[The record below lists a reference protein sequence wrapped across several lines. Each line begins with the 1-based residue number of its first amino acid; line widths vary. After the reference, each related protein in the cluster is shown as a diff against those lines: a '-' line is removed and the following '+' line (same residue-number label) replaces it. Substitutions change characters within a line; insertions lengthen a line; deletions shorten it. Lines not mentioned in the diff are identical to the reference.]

1 MAMFVARKISRAKW
15 EKRPEFAEG
24 EIPADAVT
32 TDLRTKQNALS
43 FWRCGGGGTAD
54 VENVALAIAAAADR
68 IDKVE
73 VVWLAAEKLLE
84 DSQTF
89 EGCPGRTPVADLA
102 DSHVD
107 LRRLDLVRLGQLAD
121 RVVEALGEGCYQ
133 RLTKARVKSL
143 LRNAVLQNRVDPEQ
157 LSQNVREDLTS

>member
-1 MAMFVARKISRAKW
+1 MATFVARKISRAKW

-43 FWRCGGGGTAD
+43 FWRCGGDGTPD

-68 IDKVE
+68 IEKVD
-73 VVWLAAEKLLE
+73 VVWLAAEQLIE
-84 DSQTF
+84 DRQTI

-107 LRRLDLVRLGQLAD
+107 LRRLDLVRLGQLAN
-121 RVVEALGEGCYQ
+121 RVAEALKEGRCQ
-133 RLTKARVKSL
+133 RVTKAQVKSL
-143 LRNAVLQNRVDPEQ
+143 LMSAVLQNRIDPEQ
-157 LSQNVREDLTS
+157 LSQNIRKDLTY